1 LNRCAGTAGVCDAD
15 LTSGGTCVVETV
27 AALPSDAFPRA
38 PPEAPSL
45 VDVCWQAGTA
55 TGACDPSA
63 DRSHPASLCV
73 PGAVCDDSGPTPMCT
88 WLCTYGSTATA
99 PACPAGQFCVASST
113 YLTQVS
119 DYYLEDSVAI
129 QGDCLPALG
138 VDAGT

>member
-1 LNRCAGTAGVCDAD
+1 M
-15 LTSGGTCVVETV
+15 
-27 AALPSDAFPRA
+27 
-38 PPEAPSL
+38 
-45 VDVCWQAGTA
+45 DVCLQAGTA

-88 WLCTYGSTATA
+88 WLCNFGSTATSV
-99 PACPAGQFCVASST
+99 PACPAGQFCVPSSS
-113 YLTQVS
+113 YLSQVS
-119 DYYLEDSVAI
+119 DDYLEEEVAI